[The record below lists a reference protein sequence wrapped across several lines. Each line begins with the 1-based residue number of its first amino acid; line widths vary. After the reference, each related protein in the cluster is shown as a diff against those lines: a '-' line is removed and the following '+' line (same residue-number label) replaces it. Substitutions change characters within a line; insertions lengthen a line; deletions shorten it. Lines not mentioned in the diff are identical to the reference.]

1 MISTYLF
8 DLDDTIIDTSVY
20 ARMYHELITEI
31 VVNLNISEIDL
42 QKEITKLKQETGKEK
57 VDTYDLCEKLNCT
70 EVYYKVLEKYVKHT
84 YTLKTPAVPMI
95 FKKIKANKK
104 QIGIISASQE
114 RTIQLFLDRFNL
126 AEYVDYIE
134 SGNKTT
140 VLFWIQLEKKIML
153 DKNTTL
159 VIDDS
164 DEILQVAEHAGY
176 QVLNVKNIKDLEK
189 FEY

>member
-1 MISTYLF
+1 MITTYLF

-126 AEYVDYIE
+126 AQYVDYIE

-176 QVLNVKNIKDLEK
+176 KVLNVKNIDNLEK

>member
-1 MISTYLF
+1 MITTYLF

-95 FKKIKANKK
+95 FKKIKANKR

-114 RTIQLFLDRFNL
+114 RTIKLFLDRFNL
-126 AEYVDYIE
+126 TQYVDYIE

-176 QVLNVKNIKDLEK
+176 KVLNVKNINDLEK
-189 FEY
+189 FDY